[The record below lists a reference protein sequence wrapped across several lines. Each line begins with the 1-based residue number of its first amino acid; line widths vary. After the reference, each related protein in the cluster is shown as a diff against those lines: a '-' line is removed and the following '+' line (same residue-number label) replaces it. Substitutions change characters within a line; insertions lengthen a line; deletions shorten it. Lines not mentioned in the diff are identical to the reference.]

1 MLLLKRISFMSVLCA
16 GCLALNA
23 CAGAIFPDIDD
34 NEEEVVV
41 GEGGRVVKSL
51 PEKGSS
57 LKADTENAAYEN
69 DADDEEAEADKTSA
83 ADDDDDEALEE
94 DKAAPAETTPVV
106 RNENVAPAVVPAVN
120 WSENDAPSVSYRL
133 DTFYFNNGSAV
144 LDSSYNAQI
153 RKIAQEVKQR
163 NASVTVYGYA
173 SSRTRNTDAV
183 SHKLANFKISSERA
197 ENVAAAL
204 RRAGIP
210 ANRISVEA
218 LSDTVP
224 AYQEVMP
231 EGERL
236 NRRAE
241 VYISY

>member
-34 NEEEVVV
+34 DEEEVVV

-69 DADDEEAEADKTSA
+69 DANDEEVEATETSA
-83 ADDDDDEALEE
+83 ADDDDEALEE

-183 SHKLANFKISSERA
+183 SHKLANFKISSERPSLREMA
-197 ENVAAAL
+197 KAL
-204 RRAGIP
+204 DLPGIP
-210 ANRISVEA
+210 ISS
-218 LSDTVP
+218 L
-224 AYQEVMP
+224 
-231 EGERL
+231 
-236 NRRAE
+236 
-241 VYISY
+241 